1 MSNRKQMS
9 SNFTFQAENLLDSAI
24 MDPSMPGKCKRKRDD
39 ALPGDFKKTVAAA
52 LINDMSKYKKSD
64 SKGEDSDNLFCKSLI
79 KLLRNVS
86 LRDNERARIEC

>member
-1 MSNRKQMS
+1 
-9 SNFTFQAENLLDSAI
+9 

-39 ALPGDFKKTVAAA
+39 ALPGDFKKTVVAA
-52 LINDMSKYKKSD
+52 LKNDMSKYKNSD

-79 KLLRNVS
+79 KPLRNVS